1 MRLVLTE
8 NLKEDMELAKPIYE
22 NGNILLNKGVNNLY
36 KYKSKLLELGIKHL
50 YIEDRYS
57 YDIEINDA
65 IKDSTRRTGKKIVT
79 NTFDRIKNGFIDLNT
94 NDLKNVVEDIT
105 DELVL
110 NEDVLLN
117 LVSLKSTS
125 DYTYE
130 HSVNVSVVCIALGKM
145 LDYSKSELFKL
156 GMGGMLHDI
165 GKTLIPEE
173 ILNKPAKLTDHEFEI
188 IKNHPELGFNYLQQ
202 IESISPLSRIVV
214 YSHHERVDGSGYPR
228 GLKGDE
234 IHEFARVAAIADVF
248 DALTSD
254 RVYRDRW
261 PTYKAAEY
269 IMNHTEQLFDY
280 QLVKKFLPQVSF
292 YPNGSEVI
300 LSSGHRAVVRTQ
312 NVGFP
317 TRPVLRLIEDDEGN
331 ELDKELDLL
340 KHMNIV
346 ITKVIV

>member
-8 NLKEDMELAKPIYE
+8 NLKEDMELAKPIYD
-22 NGNILLNKGVNNLY
+22 NGNILLNKGVKNLY
-36 KYKSKLLELGIKHL
+36 KYKDKLLSLGIKHL
-50 YIEDRYS
+50 YVNDQYS
-57 YDIEINDA
+57 NDIEINDA
-65 IKDSTRRTGKKIVT
+65 IKDSTRREGKEIVKDTFKKI
-79 NTFDRIKNGFIDLNT
+79 KGGFLDLNVK
-94 NDLKNVVEDIT
+94 NLKNVVDDIT
-105 DELVL
+105 SELVL
-110 NEDVLLN
+110 NEEILVN

-125 DYTYE
+125 SYTYE
-130 HSVNVSVVCIALGKM
+130 HSVNVSVICIALGKM
-145 LDYSKSELFKL
+145 LGYNKDDLFKL

-173 ILNKPAKLTDHEFEI
+173 ILNKPSSLTDHEYEVMQQ
-188 IKNHPELGFNYLQQ
+188 HPELGFKYLQE
-202 IESISPLSRIVV
+202 IDSISPLSRIVV
-214 YSHHERVDGSGYPR
+214 FSHHERVDGSGYPR
-228 GLKGDE
+228 GLAGKE

-254 RVYRDRW
+254 RVYRNKW

-269 IMNHTEQLFDY
+269 IMNNTEKLFDY
-280 QLVKKFLPQVSF
+280 TLVKKLLPQISF

-300 LSSGHRAVVRTQ
+300 LSNGYRALVKDQ

-317 TRPVLRLIEDDEGN
+317 TRPIVRLIEDDEGN
-331 ELDKELDLL
+331 KIKESLDLL

>member
-8 NLKEDMELAKPIYE
+8 NLKKDMELAKPIYE
-22 NGNILLNKGVNNLY
+22 NGNILLNKGVKNLF
-36 KYKSKLLELGIKHL
+36 KYKNKLLELGIKHL
-50 YIEDRYS
+50 YVEDKYS
-57 YDIEINDA
+57 YDIEINEA
-65 IKDSTRRTGKKIVT
+65 IKDSTRRNGKKIVT
-79 NTFDRIKNGFIDLNT
+79 NSFDRIKNGFLEINT
-94 NDLKNVVEDIT
+94 KDLKNVVENIT

-110 NEDVLLN
+110 NEDILLN

-125 DYTYE
+125 NYTYE
-130 HSVNVSVVCIALGKM
+130 HSVNVSVICIALGKM
-145 LDYSKSELFKL
+145 LGYSKNELFKL
-156 GMGGMLHDI
+156 GMGGMLHDV

-173 ILNKPAKLTDHEFEI
+173 IINKPAKLTEHEYEI

-202 IESISPLSRIVV
+202 IDSVSPLSRIVV

-254 RVYRDRW
+254 RVYRDKW

-292 YPNGSEVI
+292 YPNGSEII
-300 LSSGHRAVVRTQ
+300 LSTGYRAVVRAQ

-317 TRPVLRLIEDDEGN
+317 TRPVLRLIEDDESN
-331 ELDKELDLL
+331 ELAEELDLL

>member
-8 NLKEDMELAKPIYE
+8 NLKKDMKLAKPIYE
-22 NGNILLNKGVNNLY
+22 NGKILLNRGVKNLF
-36 KYKSKLLELGIKHL
+36 KYKDKLLEIGVKHL
-50 YIEDRYS
+50 YVDDKYS
-57 YDIEINDA
+57 YDIEVNEA
-65 IKDSTRRTGKKIVT
+65 IKDSTRRNGKKIVT
-79 NTFDRIKNGFIDLNT
+79 NTFDRIKKGFLDINT
-94 NDLKNVVEDIT
+94 QSLKSVVEDIT

-130 HSVNVSVVCIALGKM
+130 HSVNVSVICIALGKM
-145 LDYSKSELFKL
+145 LGYSENELFKL
-156 GMGGMLHDI
+156 GMGGMLHDV

-173 ILNKPAKLTDHEFEI
+173 ILNKPTSLTDYEYQVM
-188 IKNHPELGFNYLQQ
+188 KNHPELGFNYLQQ
-202 IESISPLSRIVV
+202 INSVSPLSRIVV

-254 RVYRDRW
+254 RVYRDKW

-269 IMNHTEQLFDY
+269 IMNNTEKLFDY
-280 QLVKKFLPQVSF
+280 QLVKKFLPQISF
-292 YPNGSEVI
+292 YPNGSEII
-300 LSSGHRAVVRTQ
+300 LSNGCRAIVRSQ

-317 TRPVLRLIEDDEGN
+317 TRPILRLIEDDEGN
-331 ELDKELDLL
+331 EIDEKLDLL

>member
-8 NLKEDMELAKPIYE
+8 NLKKDMELAKPIYE
-22 NGNILLNKGVNNLY
+22 NGNILLNKGVKNLF
-36 KYKSKLLELGIKHL
+36 KYKNKLLELGIKHL
-50 YIEDRYS
+50 YVEDKYS
-57 YDIEINDA
+57 YDIEINEA
-65 IKDSTRRTGKKIVT
+65 IKDSTRRNGKKIVT
-79 NTFDRIKNGFIDLNT
+79 NTFDRIKNGFLEINT
-94 NDLKNVVEDIT
+94 KDLKNVVEDIT

-110 NEDVLLN
+110 NEDILLN

-125 DYTYE
+125 NYTYE
-130 HSVNVSVVCIALGKM
+130 HSVNVSVICIALGKM
-145 LDYSKSELFKL
+145 LGYSKDELFKL

-173 ILNKPAKLTDHEFEI
+173 IINKPAKLTEHEYEV
-188 IKNHPELGFNYLQQ
+188 IKEHPQLGFSYLQQ
-202 IESISPLSRIVV
+202 IESVSPLSRIVV

-234 IHEFARVAAIADVF
+234 IHEFGRVAAIADVF

-254 RVYRDRW
+254 RVYRDKW

-300 LSSGHRAVVRTQ
+300 LSTGHRAVVRAQ

-331 ELDKELDLL
+331 EIDQELDLL

-346 ITKVIV
+346 IAKVIV

>member
-22 NGNILLNKGVNNLY
+22 NGNVLLNIGVKNLY
-36 KYKSKLLELGIKHL
+36 KYKKKLLEMGIKHL
-50 YIEDRYS
+50 YIEDKYS
-57 YDIEINDA
+57 YNIEINEA
-65 IKDSTRRTGKKIVT
+65 IKDSTRRNGKRIVA
-79 NTFDRIKNGFIDLNT
+79 NTFDKIKNGFLDLNT
-94 NDLKNVVEDIT
+94 QELKGVVEDIT

-125 DYTYE
+125 NYTYE
-130 HSVNVSVVCIALGKM
+130 HSVNVSVICIALGKM
-145 LDYSKSELFKL
+145 LGYSKNELYKL
-156 GMGGMLHDI
+156 GMGGMLHDV
-165 GKTLIPEE
+165 GKTLVPAE
-173 ILNKPAKLTDHEFEI
+173 ILNKPARLTDYEYQVM
-188 IKNHPELGFNYLQQ
+188 KNHPELGFNYLQQ

-228 GLKGDE
+228 GLKEDE

-269 IMNHTEQLFDY
+269 IMNHTEELFDY

-300 LSSGHRAVVRTQ
+300 LSSGYRAVVKDQ

>member
-22 NGNILLNKGVNNLY
+22 NGNILLNKGVKNLY
-36 KYKSKLLELGIKHL
+36 KYKNKLLQIGIKHL
-50 YIEDRYS
+50 YVEDKYS
-57 YDIEINDA
+57 YDIEINEA
-65 IKDSTRRTGKKIVT
+65 IKDSTRRNGKKIVT
-79 NTFDRIKNGFIDLNT
+79 NTFDRIKKGFLEINSK
-94 NDLKNVVEDIT
+94 DLKNVVEDIT

-110 NEDVLLN
+110 NEDILLN

-125 DYTYE
+125 NYTYE
-130 HSVNVSVVCIALGKM
+130 HSVNVSVICISLGKM
-145 LDYSKSELFKL
+145 LGYSKNELFKL
-156 GMGGMLHDI
+156 GMGGMLHDV
-165 GKTLIPEE
+165 GKTLVPEK
-173 ILNKPAKLTDHEFEI
+173 IINKPAKLTDHEYQV
-188 IKNHPELGFNYLQQ
+188 IKNHPELGFSYLQQ
-202 IESISPLSRIVV
+202 INSVSPLSRIVV

-228 GLKGDE
+228 GLKGGK

-280 QLVKKFLPQVSF
+280 QLVKKFLPQISF

-300 LSSGHRAVVRTQ
+300 LSSGHRAVVRDQ
-312 NVGFP
+312 NIGFP
-317 TRPVLRLIEDDEGN
+317 TRPVLRLIEDDDGH

>member
-8 NLKEDMELAKPIYE
+8 NLKKDMELAKPIYE
-22 NGNILLNKGVNNLY
+22 NGNILLNKGVKNLF
-36 KYKSKLLELGIKHL
+36 KYKNKLLQLGIKHL
-50 YIEDRYS
+50 YVEDKYS
-57 YDIEINDA
+57 YDIEINEA
-65 IKDSTRRTGKKIVT
+65 IKDSTRRNGKKIVT
-79 NTFDRIKNGFIDLNT
+79 NTFNRIKNGFLEINT
-94 NDLKNVVEDIT
+94 KDLKSVVEDIT

-110 NEDVLLN
+110 NEDILLN

-125 DYTYE
+125 NYTYE
-130 HSVNVSVVCIALGKM
+130 HSVNVSVICIALGKM
-145 LDYSKSELFKL
+145 LGYSKNELFKL
-156 GMGGMLHDI
+156 GMGGMLHDV

-173 ILNKPAKLTDHEFEI
+173 IINKPAKLTEHEYEI

-202 IESISPLSRIVV
+202 IDSVSPLSRIVV

-254 RVYRDRW
+254 RVYRDKW

-292 YPNGSEVI
+292 YPNGSEII
-300 LSSGHRAVVRTQ
+300 LSTGYRAVVRAQ

-317 TRPVLRLIEDDEGN
+317 TRPVLRLIEDDESN
-331 ELDKELDLL
+331 ELAEELDLL

>member
-8 NLKEDMELAKPIYE
+8 NLKENMKLAKPIYE
-22 NGNILLNKGVNNLY
+22 NGNILLNKGVKNLY
-36 KYKSKLLELGIKHL
+36 KYKNKLLQLGIKHL
-50 YIEDRYS
+50 YIEDKFS
-57 YDIEINDA
+57 YDIEINEA
-65 IKDSTRRTGKKIVT
+65 IKDSTRRNGKKIVT
-79 NTFDRIKNGFIDLNT
+79 NTFDRIKSGFLDINT
-94 NDLKNVVEDIT
+94 KDLKSVVEDIT
-105 DELVL
+105 DELVF
-110 NEDVLLN
+110 NEEILLN

-125 DYTYE
+125 NYTYE
-130 HSVNVSVVCIALGKM
+130 HSVNVSVICIALGKM
-145 LDYSKSELFKL
+145 LGYSKNELFKL
-156 GMGGMLHDI
+156 GMGGMLHDV

-173 ILNKPAKLTDHEFEI
+173 IINKPAKLTDDEYDI

-202 IESISPLSRIVV
+202 INSVSPLSRIVV

-228 GLKGDE
+228 GIKGDE

-300 LSSGHRAVVRTQ
+300 LSTGFRAVVSGQ

>member
-22 NGNILLNKGVNNLY
+22 NGNVLLNKGVNNLY
-36 KYKSKLLELGIKHL
+36 KYKRKLLELGIKHL
-50 YIEDRYS
+50 YVEDKYS
-57 YDIEINDA
+57 YDIEINEA
-65 IKDSTRRTGKKIVT
+65 IKDSTRRNGKKIVT
-79 NTFDRIKNGFIDLNT
+79 NTFDRIKSGFIDLNT
-94 NDLKNVVEDIT
+94 GDLKNVIEDIT

-125 DYTYE
+125 NYTYE

-145 LDYSKSELFKL
+145 LGYSKSELFKL
-156 GMGGMLHDI
+156 GMGGMLHDV

-173 ILNKPAKLTDHEFEI
+173 ILNKPDKLTDHEYEVI
-188 IKNHPELGFNYLQQ
+188 QNHPELGFNYLQQ

-300 LSSGHRAVVRTQ
+300 LSTGHRAVVRTQ

-317 TRPVLRLIEDDEGN
+317 TRPILRLIEDDEGN
-331 ELDKELDLL
+331 ELDRELDLL

>member
-8 NLKEDMELAKPIYE
+8 NLKENMELAKPIYE
-22 NGNILLNKGVNNLY
+22 NGNVLLNKGVKNLF
-36 KYKSKLLELGIKHL
+36 KYKNKLLELGIKHL
-50 YIEDRYS
+50 YVEDKYS
-57 YDIEINDA
+57 YDIEVNEA
-65 IKDSTRRTGKKIVT
+65 IKDSTRRNGKKIVT
-79 NTFDRIKNGFIDLNT
+79 STFDRIKNGFIDLNT
-94 NDLKNVVEDIT
+94 KDLKNVVEDIT

-145 LDYSKSELFKL
+145 LGYSKSELFKL
-156 GMGGMLHDI
+156 GMGGMLHDV
-165 GKTLIPEE
+165 GKTFIPEE
-173 ILNKPAKLTDHEFEI
+173 ILNKPDKLTDYEYQI
-188 IKNHPELGFNYLQQ
+188 MKNHPELGFNYLQQ
-202 IESISPLSRIVV
+202 IDSISPLSRIVV
-214 YSHHERVDGSGYPR
+214 YSHHERVDGFGYPR
-228 GLKGDE
+228 GLKGNE

-254 RVYRDRW
+254 RVYRDKW

-280 QLVKKFLPQVSF
+280 HLVKKFLPQVSF

-300 LSSGHRAVVRTQ
+300 LSTGHRAVVRNQ

-317 TRPVLRLIEDDEGN
+317 TRPVLRLIEDYESN
-331 ELDKELDLL
+331 ELDQELDLL

>member
-22 NGNILLNKGVNNLY
+22 NGSILLNRGVKDLA
-36 KYKSKLLELGIKHL
+36 KYKQRLLNLGVKHL
-50 YIEDRYS
+50 YVDDKYS
-57 YDIEINDA
+57 HDIEVTET
-65 IKDSTRRTGKKIVT
+65 IKDSTRRQGKKIVT
-79 NTFDRIKNGFIDLNT
+79 NTFQKLKNGFLDLNVKE
-94 NDLKNVVEDIT
+94 LKTVIDDIT
-105 DELVL
+105 TELVL

-125 DYTYE
+125 SYTYE
-130 HSVNVSVVCIALGKM
+130 HSVNVSVICIALGKM
-145 LDYSKSELFKL
+145 LGYSETELFKL

-173 ILNKPAKLTDHEFEI
+173 ILNKPNSLSDYEYKL
-188 IKNHPELGFNYLQQ
+188 IKEHPELGFNYLQQ
-202 IESISPLSRIVV
+202 IDSISPLSRIVV

-254 RVYRDRW
+254 RVYRDKW

-269 IMNHTEQLFDY
+269 IMNNTEKLFDY

-300 LSSGHRAVVRTQ
+300 LSTGHRAIVKDQ

-317 TRPVLRLIEDDEGN
+317 TRPLLRLIEDDQGT
-331 ELDKELDLL
+331 ELKKELDLL

-346 ITKVIV
+346 IAKVIV

>member
-36 KYKSKLLELGIKHL
+36 KYKRKLLELGVKHL

-94 NDLKNVVEDIT
+94 KDLKNVVEDIT

-145 LDYSKSELFKL
+145 LGYSKSELYKL

>member
-22 NGNILLNKGVNNLY
+22 KGNVLLNKGVKNLY
-36 KYKSKLLELGIKHL
+36 KYKKKLLELGIKHL
-50 YIEDRYS
+50 YIEDKYS
-57 YDIEINDA
+57 YNIEINEA
-65 IKDSTRRTGKKIVT
+65 IKDSTRRNGKKIVT
-79 NTFDRIKNGFIDLNT
+79 NTFDRIKNGFLDLNT
-94 NDLKNVVEDIT
+94 QDLKGIVEDIT

-145 LDYSKSELFKL
+145 LGYSKNELFKL

-173 ILNKPAKLTDHEFEI
+173 ILNKPGSLTDYEYQLM
-188 IKNHPELGFNYLQQ
+188 KNHPELGFNYLQQ

-228 GLKGDE
+228 GLKENG

-269 IMNHTEQLFDY
+269 IMNHTEELFDY

-300 LSSGHRAVVRTQ
+300 LSSGHRAVVKDQ

>member
-1 MRLVLTE
+1 
-8 NLKEDMELAKPIYE
+8 
-22 NGNILLNKGVNNLY
+22 
-36 KYKSKLLELGIKHL
+36 IKHL
-50 YIEDRYS
+50 YIEDKYS
-57 YDIEINDA
+57 YDIEINEA
-65 IKDSTRRTGKKIVT
+65 IKDSTRRNGKRIVT
-79 NTFDRIKNGFIDLNT
+79 NTFDKIKNGFLDLNT
-94 NDLKNVVEDIT
+94 KDLKNVVEDIT

-125 DYTYE
+125 NYTYQ

-145 LDYSKSELFKL
+145 LGYSKNELFKL
-156 GMGGMLHDI
+156 GMGGMLHDV
-165 GKTLIPEE
+165 GKILIPEE
-173 ILNKPAKLTDHEFEI
+173 ILNKPDKLTDYEYQV

-202 IESISPLSRIVV
+202 IDSISPLSRIVV

-228 GLKGDE
+228 GIKGDE

-300 LSSGHRAVVRTQ
+300 LSNGHRAVVRAQ

-317 TRPVLRLIEDDEGN
+317 TRPVLRMIEDDEGN
-331 ELDKELDLL
+331 EIDEELDLL

>member
-8 NLKEDMELAKPIYE
+8 NLAENMELAKPIYE
-22 NGNILLNKGVNNLY
+22 NGNILLNKGVDRLY
-36 KYKSKLLELGIKHL
+36 KYKNKLLELGIKHL
-50 YIEDRYS
+50 YVEDKYS
-57 YDIEINDA
+57 YDIEINEV

-79 NTFDRIKNGFIDLNT
+79 NTFDKIKEGFLSINT
-94 NDLKNVVEDIT
+94 KELKNVIEDIT
-105 DELVL
+105 NELVF
-110 NEDVLLN
+110 NEDILLN
-117 LVSLKSTS
+117 LVSLKNTS

-130 HSVNVSVVCIALGKM
+130 HSVNVSVICIALGKM
-145 LDYSKSELFKL
+145 LGYSKNELFKL
-156 GMGGMLHDI
+156 GMGGMLHDV
-165 GKTLIPEE
+165 GKILIPEK
-173 ILNKPAKLTDHEFEI
+173 ILNKPEALTEYEYFI
-188 IKNHPELGFNYLQQ
+188 MKNHPELGFNYLQQ

-228 GLKGDE
+228 GLKGNE

-254 RVYRDRW
+254 RVYRSRW

-269 IMNHTEQLFDY
+269 IMNNTEKLFDY

-292 YPNGSEVI
+292 YPNGAEVI
-300 LSSGHRAVVRTQ
+300 LSCGYRAIVRDQ
-312 NVGFP
+312 NIGFP
-317 TRPVLRLIEDDEGN
+317 TRPILRVIGDDKGN
-331 ELDKELDLL
+331 ELDRELDLL

>member
-1 MRLVLTE
+1 MRLILTE

-22 NGNILLNKGVNNLY
+22 NGNILLNKGVKKLY
-36 KYKSKLLELGIKHL
+36 KYKDKLLSMGIKHL
-50 YIEDRYS
+50 YVEDKYS
-57 YDIEINDA
+57 YDIEINEA
-65 IKDSTRRTGKKIVT
+65 IKDSTRRSGKKIVT
-79 NTFDRIKNGFIDLNT
+79 NTFEKIKDGFLDLNT
-94 NDLKNVVEDIT
+94 RELKSVVEDIT
-105 DELVL
+105 EQLVL

-125 DYTYE
+125 NYTYE
-130 HSVNVSVVCIALGKM
+130 HSVNVSVICIALGKI
-145 LDYSKSELFKL
+145 LGYSKNELFKL
-156 GMGGMLHDI
+156 GMGGMLHDV

-173 ILNKPAKLTDHEFEI
+173 ILNKPDRLTDHEYQVM
-188 IKNHPELGFNYLQQ
+188 KNHPELGFNYLQQ
-202 IESISPLSRIVV
+202 INSVSPLSSIVV
-214 YSHHERVDGSGYPR
+214 FSHHERVDGSGYPR

-254 RVYRDRW
+254 RIYRDRW

-269 IMNHTEQLFDY
+269 IMNNSEQLFDY

-292 YPNGSEVI
+292 YPNGSEII
-300 LSSGHRAVVRTQ
+300 LSTGHRAIVRSQ

-331 ELDKELDLL
+331 ELAKELDLL

>member
-1 MRLVLTE
+1 MRLILTE

-22 NGNILLNKGVNNLY
+22 NGNILLNKGVKNLY
-36 KYKSKLLELGIKHL
+36 KYKDKLMSLGIKHL
-50 YIEDRYS
+50 YVEDKYS
-57 YDIEINDA
+57 YDIEINEA
-65 IKDSTRRTGKKIVT
+65 IKDSTRRNGKRIVT
-79 NTFDRIKNGFIDLNT
+79 NTFEKIKDGFLDLNT
-94 NDLKNVVEDIT
+94 SELKNVVEDIT
-105 DELVL
+105 EQLVL

-125 DYTYE
+125 NYTYE
-130 HSVNVSVVCIALGKM
+130 HSVNVSVICIALGKI
-145 LDYSKSELFKL
+145 LGYSKNELFKL
-156 GMGGMLHDI
+156 GMGGMLHDV

-173 ILNKPAKLTDHEFEI
+173 ILNKPDRLTDHEYQI
-188 IKNHPELGFNYLQQ
+188 IKKHPELGFNYLQK
-202 IESISPLSRIVV
+202 IDSISPLSRIVV

-254 RVYRDRW
+254 RVYRDKW

-269 IMNHTEQLFDY
+269 IMNNTEKLFDY

-292 YPNGSEVI
+292 YPNGAEVI
-300 LSSGHRAVVRTQ
+300 LSSGFRAIVRAQ
-312 NVGFP
+312 NKGFP

>member
-1 MRLVLTE
+1 
-8 NLKEDMELAKPIYE
+8 
-22 NGNILLNKGVNNLY
+22 
-36 KYKSKLLELGIKHL
+36 
-50 YIEDRYS
+50 
-57 YDIEINDA
+57 
-65 IKDSTRRTGKKIVT
+65 
-79 NTFDRIKNGFIDLNT
+79 
-94 NDLKNVVEDIT
+94 
-105 DELVL
+105 
-110 NEDVLLN
+110 
-117 LVSLKSTS
+117 
-125 DYTYE
+125 
-130 HSVNVSVVCIALGKM
+130 
-145 LDYSKSELFKL
+145 
-156 GMGGMLHDI
+156 MGGMLHDV

-173 ILNKPAKLTDHEFEI
+173 IINKPAKLTEHEYEI

-202 IESISPLSRIVV
+202 IDSVSPLSRIVV

-228 GLKGDE
+228 GLKGDK

-254 RVYRDRW
+254 RVYRDKW

-292 YPNGSEVI
+292 YPNGSEII
-300 LSSGHRAVVRTQ
+300 LSTGYRAVVRAQ

-317 TRPVLRLIEDDEGN
+317 TRPVLRLIEDDESN
-331 ELDKELDLL
+331 ELAEELDLL

>member
-22 NGNILLNKGVNNLY
+22 NGNVLLNKGVSNLY
-36 KYKSKLLELGIKHL
+36 KYKRKLLELGIKHL
-50 YIEDRYS
+50 YVEDKYS
-57 YDIEINDA
+57 YDIEINEA
-65 IKDSTRRTGKKIVT
+65 IKDSTRRNGKKIVT

-94 NDLKNVVEDIT
+94 GDLKNVIEDIT

-125 DYTYE
+125 NYTYE
-130 HSVNVSVVCIALGKM
+130 HSVNVSVICIALGKM
-145 LDYSKSELFKL
+145 LGYSKSELFKL
-156 GMGGMLHDI
+156 GMGGMLHDV

-173 ILNKPAKLTDHEFEI
+173 ILNKPDKLTDHEYEVI
-188 IKNHPELGFNYLQQ
+188 QNHPELGFNYLQQ

-300 LSSGHRAVVRTQ
+300 LSTGHRAVVRTQ

-317 TRPVLRLIEDDEGN
+317 TRPILRLIEDDEGN
-331 ELDKELDLL
+331 ELDRELDLL

>member
-8 NLKEDMELAKPIYE
+8 NLKKDMELAKPIYE
-22 NGNILLNKGVNNLY
+22 NGNILLNKGVKNLF
-36 KYKSKLLELGIKHL
+36 KYKNKLLELGIKHL
-50 YIEDRYS
+50 YVEDKYS
-57 YDIEINDA
+57 YDIEINEA
-65 IKDSTRRTGKKIVT
+65 IKDSTRRNGKKIVT
-79 NTFDRIKNGFIDLNT
+79 NTFNRIKNGFLEINT
-94 NDLKNVVEDIT
+94 KDLKSVVEDIT

-110 NEDVLLN
+110 NEDILLN

-125 DYTYE
+125 NYTYE
-130 HSVNVSVVCIALGKM
+130 HSVNVSVICIALGKM
-145 LDYSKSELFKL
+145 LGYSKNELFKL
-156 GMGGMLHDI
+156 GMGGMLHDV

-173 ILNKPAKLTDHEFEI
+173 IINKPAKLTEHEYEI

-202 IESISPLSRIVV
+202 IDSVSPLSRIVV

-254 RVYRDRW
+254 RVYRDKW

-292 YPNGSEVI
+292 YPNGSEII
-300 LSSGHRAVVRTQ
+300 LSTGYRAVVRAQ

-317 TRPVLRLIEDDEGN
+317 TRPVLRLIEDDESN
-331 ELDKELDLL
+331 ELAEELDLL

>member
-1 MRLVLTE
+1 M
-8 NLKEDMELAKPIYE
+8 
-22 NGNILLNKGVNNLY
+22 
-36 KYKSKLLELGIKHL
+36 
-50 YIEDRYS
+50 
-57 YDIEINDA
+57 
-65 IKDSTRRTGKKIVT
+65 
-79 NTFDRIKNGFIDLNT
+79 DLNT
-94 NDLKNVVEDIT
+94 KELKNVVEDIT

-125 DYTYE
+125 NYTYE
-130 HSVNVSVVCIALGKM
+130 HSVNVSVICIALGKM
-145 LDYSKSELFKL
+145 LGFNKDQLYKL
-156 GMGGMLHDI
+156 GMGGMLHDV
-165 GKTLIPEE
+165 GKTLIPSE
-173 ILNKPAKLTDHEFEI
+173 IINKPGSLTDHEYKI
-188 IKNHPELGFNYLQQ
+188 IQKHPELGFNYLQQ
-202 IESISPLSRIVV
+202 NDAISPLSRIVV

-228 GLKGDE
+228 GLKSGE
-234 IHEFARVAAIADVF
+234 IHEFARIAAIADVF

-254 RVYRDRW
+254 RVYRDKW

-269 IMNHTEQLFDY
+269 IMNNTEKLFDY

-300 LSSGHRAVVRTQ
+300 LSNGYRAVVKHQ

-331 ELDKELDLL
+331 ELNEKLDLL

-346 ITKVIV
+346 ITKVLV

>member
-22 NGNILLNKGVNNLY
+22 NGNILLNRGVKNLY
-36 KYKSKLLELGIKHL
+36 KYKNKLLQLGIKHL
-50 YIEDRYS
+50 YVEDKFS
-57 YDIEINDA
+57 YDIEINEA
-65 IKDSTRRTGKKIVT
+65 IKDSTRRNGKKIVT
-79 NTFDRIKNGFIDLNT
+79 NTFDRIKNGFLDINT
-94 NDLKNVVEDIT
+94 KELKNVVEDIT

-110 NEDVLLN
+110 NEDILLN

-125 DYTYE
+125 NYTYE
-130 HSVNVSVVCIALGKM
+130 HSVNVSVICIALGKM
-145 LDYSKSELFKL
+145 LGYSKNELFKL
-156 GMGGMLHDI
+156 GMGGMLHDV

-173 ILNKPAKLTDHEFEI
+173 IINKPAKLTDHEYEI

-202 IESISPLSRIVV
+202 INSVSPLSRIVV

-300 LSSGHRAVVRTQ
+300 LSNGYRAVVRGQ

-317 TRPVLRLIEDDEGN
+317 TRPVLRLIEDDQGN
-331 ELDKELDLL
+331 EIDQELDLL

>member
-22 NGNILLNKGVNNLY
+22 NGNILLNRGVKNLY
-36 KYKSKLLELGIKHL
+36 KYKKKLLDLGIKHL
-50 YIEDRYS
+50 YIEDKYS
-57 YDIEINDA
+57 YNIEINEA
-65 IKDSTRRTGKKIVT
+65 IKDTTRRNGKKIVT
-79 NTFDRIKNGFIDLNT
+79 NTFDRIKNGFLDLNT
-94 NDLKNVVEDIT
+94 QDLKGVVEDIT

-145 LDYSKSELFKL
+145 LGYSKNELFKL
-156 GMGGMLHDI
+156 GMGGMLHDV

-173 ILNKPAKLTDHEFEI
+173 ILNKPGSLTDYEYQVM
-188 IKNHPELGFNYLQQ
+188 KNHPELGFNYLQQ

-228 GLKGDE
+228 GLKEDE

-269 IMNHTEQLFDY
+269 IMNHTEELFDY

-300 LSSGHRAVVRTQ
+300 LSSGHRAVVKDQ

>member
-8 NLKEDMELAKPIYE
+8 NLKENMELAKPIYE
-22 NGNILLNKGVNNLY
+22 DGNVLLNKEVKNLY
-36 KYKSKLLELGIKHL
+36 KYKDKLLELGVKHL
-50 YIEDRYS
+50 YVEDKYS
-57 YDIEINDA
+57 YDIEINEA
-65 IKDSTRRTGKKIVT
+65 IKDSTRRNGKRIVQNIFDKIE
-79 NTFDRIKNGFIDLNT
+79 DGFIDLNT
-94 NDLKNVVEDIT
+94 QDLKDVVEDIT

-125 DYTYE
+125 NYTYE
-130 HSVNVSVVCIALGKM
+130 HSVNVSVICIALGKM
-145 LDYSKSELFKL
+145 LGYSQNELFKL
-156 GMGGMLHDI
+156 GMGGMLHDV
-165 GKTLIPEE
+165 GKTLVPKE
-173 ILNKPAKLTDHEFEI
+173 ILNKPGSLTDYEYQVM
-188 IKNHPELGFNYLQQ
+188 KNHPELGFDYLQQ
-202 IESISPLSRIVV
+202 NESISPLSRIVV

-228 GLKGDE
+228 RLKSDE

-254 RVYRDRW
+254 RIYRDKW

-269 IMNHTEQLFDY
+269 IMNNTEQLFDY
-280 QLVKKFLPQVSF
+280 QLVKRFLPQVSF

-300 LSSGHRAVVRTQ
+300 LSNGCRAVVKTQ

>member
-8 NLKEDMELAKPIYE
+8 NLKEDMELAKAIYE
-22 NGNILLNKGVNNLY
+22 NGNVLLNRGVKNLF
-36 KYKSKLLELGIKHL
+36 KYKNKLLQIGIKHL
-50 YIEDRYS
+50 YVEDKYS
-57 YDIEINDA
+57 YDIEINEV
-65 IKDSTRRTGKKIVT
+65 IKDSTRRNGKKIVT
-79 NTFDRIKNGFIDLNT
+79 KTFDRIKKGFLEINSQ
-94 NDLKNVVEDIT
+94 DLKNVVEDIT

-125 DYTYE
+125 NYTYE
-130 HSVNVSVVCIALGKM
+130 HSVNVSVISIALGKI
-145 LDYSKSELFKL
+145 LGYSKNELFKL
-156 GMGGMLHDI
+156 GMGGMLHDV

-173 ILNKPAKLTDHEFEI
+173 IINKPAKLTDYEYQL
-188 IKNHPELGFNYLQQ
+188 IKEHSELGFNYLQQ
-202 IESISPLSRIVV
+202 INSVSPLSRIVV

-228 GLKGDE
+228 GLKGDK

-269 IMNHTEQLFDY
+269 IMNHTEELFDY

-292 YPNGSEVI
+292 YPNGSEII
-300 LSSGHRAVVRTQ
+300 LSSGHRAVVRGQ

-331 ELDKELDLL
+331 ELDQELDLL

>member
-22 NGNILLNKGVNNLY
+22 NGNILLNKGVKNLY
-36 KYKSKLLELGIKHL
+36 KYKKKLLEMGIKHL
-50 YIEDRYS
+50 YIEDKYS
-57 YDIEINDA
+57 YNIEINEA
-65 IKDSTRRTGKKIVT
+65 IKDSTRRNGKKIVT
-79 NTFDRIKNGFIDLNT
+79 NTFDRIKNGFLDLNT
-94 NDLKNVVEDIT
+94 QDLKGVVEDIT

-125 DYTYE
+125 NYTYE

-145 LDYSKSELFKL
+145 LGYSKNELFKL
-156 GMGGMLHDI
+156 GMGGMLHDV

-173 ILNKPAKLTDHEFEI
+173 ILNKPGSLTDYEYQVM
-188 IKNHPELGFNYLQQ
+188 KNHPELGFNYLQQ

-228 GLKGDE
+228 GLKEDK

-269 IMNHTEQLFDY
+269 IMNHTEELFDY

-300 LSSGHRAVVRTQ
+300 LSSGHRAVVKDQ

>member
-8 NLKEDMELAKPIYE
+8 NLKKDMELAKPIYE
-22 NGNILLNKGVNNLY
+22 NGNILLNKGVKNLF
-36 KYKSKLLELGIKHL
+36 KYKNKLLELGIKHL
-50 YIEDRYS
+50 YVEDKYS
-57 YDIEINDA
+57 YDIEINEA
-65 IKDSTRRTGKKIVT
+65 IKDSTRRNGKKIVT
-79 NTFDRIKNGFIDLNT
+79 NTFNRIKNGFLEINT
-94 NDLKNVVEDIT
+94 KDLKSVVEDIT

-110 NEDVLLN
+110 NEDILLN

-125 DYTYE
+125 NYTYE
-130 HSVNVSVVCIALGKM
+130 HSVNVSVICIALGKM
-145 LDYSKSELFKL
+145 LGYSKNELFKL
-156 GMGGMLHDI
+156 GMGGMLHDV

-173 ILNKPAKLTDHEFEI
+173 IINKPAKLTEHEYEI

-202 IESISPLSRIVV
+202 IDSVSPLSRIVV

-254 RVYRDRW
+254 RVYRDKW

-292 YPNGSEVI
+292 YPNGSEII
-300 LSSGHRAVVRTQ
+300 LSTGHRAVVRAQ

-331 ELDKELDLL
+331 ELAEELDLL